1 MSYGTDVVGIWRQV
15 GAYTGR
21 ILKGSNPAHLP
32 VARSTRFIFALNM
45 KTAKVLDIKVLPII
59 RAQADIVVE

>member
-1 MSYGTDVVGIWRQV
+1 MSYGTDVAGVWHQV

-21 ILKGSNPAHLP
+21 ILRGSTPADLP
-32 VARSTRFIFALNM
+32 VVQSTKFIFALNM
-45 KTAKVLDIKVLPII
+45 KTAEALDLKAPPIT